1 MKKKKGWI
9 QRAIKKPGSLRAYV
23 QRKYGKAGFTKS
35 GTIKKEVL
43 DRLAKRNDTI
53 GRRARLAKALRTM
66 GK

>member
-1 MKKKKGWI
+1 MAKNWI

-23 QRKYGKAGFTKS
+23 KRKYGSAGFTKG

-53 GRRARLAKALRTM
+53 GRKARLAKALRKM